1 MIRYVQQGSDIVEH
15 VDIESICSDM
25 FKGKLKVNWYLHLL
39 GMCNEINLH

>member
-25 FKGKLKVNWYLHLL
+25 SKTMSQVSIDCHILNFNNNSLN
-39 GMCNEINLH
+39 